1 MRVVP
6 TGDEHKGGMVKDEQM
21 TFPVNSL
28 KTRNWTQRIIF
39 KHLKPKLQLGNV
51 NFELRRQCHCLRR
64 PAPPRPP
71 PPLRRHRPH
80 PRPRR
85 PRCQSSHLCC

>member
-1 MRVVP
+1 MPLVCLLLNKQLQFITKMRVVP

-39 KHLKPKLQLGNV
+39 KHLKPKLDLGMLTLSAVV
-51 NFELRRQCHCLRR
+51 N
-64 PAPPRPP
+64 ATA
-71 PPLRRHRPH
+71 
-80 PRPRR
+80 
-85 PRCQSSHLCC
+85 

>member
-21 TFPVNSL
+21 TFPVNLL

-39 KHLKPKLQLGNV
+39 KHLKPKKLGMLTLSAV
-51 NFELRRQCHCLRR
+51 VVLILVLIVLIVKALVC
-64 PAPPRPP
+64 AV
-71 PPLRRHRPH
+71 
-80 PRPRR
+80 
-85 PRCQSSHLCC
+85 

>member
-1 MRVVP
+1 MPLVCLLLNKQLQFITKMRVVP

-39 KHLKPKLQLGNV
+39 KHLKPKDLGMLTLSAVV
-51 NFELRRQCHCLRR
+51 N
-64 PAPPRPP
+64 ATT
-71 PPLRRHRPH
+71 
-80 PRPRR
+80 
-85 PRCQSSHLCC
+85 

>member
-1 MRVVP
+1 MPLVCLLLNKQLQFITKMRVVP

-39 KHLKPKLQLGNV
+39 KHLKPKDLGMLTLSAVV
-51 NFELRRQCHCLRR
+51 N
-64 PAPPRPP
+64 ATA
-71 PPLRRHRPH
+71 
-80 PRPRR
+80 
-85 PRCQSSHLCC
+85 